1 MEDDLNFWVNGR
13 RTQFFVNGRQPQYV
27 LQIEDDLIFWVNGG
41 QPPIFTI
48 VGQVL
53 IMEDGLIF

>member
-1 MEDDLNFWVNGR
+1 MEDDLNFWVNVR

-27 LQIEDDLIFWVNGG
+27 LQIEDNLIFWVNGG